1 MLEDK
6 NVANCIRAKEKKSG
20 RPTSQS
26 FLKRGSNPSIN
37 ICECPLVLILV
48 SEPFA
53 VGTPP
58 IDPCRGW
65 LPVSVSSSTISF
77 LHVRKGDFLFGCE
90 LSDLRGECLSST
102 SLWQSPPL
110 SMSTSCASCI
120 LIGEEASSWTS
131 STLTGFNHWPP
142 FSCWKYMH
150 HSVTCKTEQKTKGI
164 RSWNILLSGSTQ
176 QIISALT
183 IFTRSPG
190 IQDFQ
195 WLTNY
200 EARNIPIAPLGMQ
213 TTNLR
218 FHSSLLKK
226 SYNSIKNNAS
236 ARMLIDRIQ
245 APGPTYSPVLHLQ
258 P

>member
-6 NVANCIRAKEKKSG
+6 NVANYIRAKKKRPG

-37 ICECPLVLILV
+37 ICKCPLVLILV

-131 STLTGFNHWPP
+131 STLTGFNHWLP

-150 HSVTCKTEQKTKGI
+150 HSVTCKTEQKTRGI
-164 RSWNILLSGSTQ
+164 RPWNILLSGSTQ
-176 QIISALT
+176 QLISAMT

-195 WLTNY
+195 WLTNC
-200 EARNIPIAPLGMQ
+200 
-213 TTNLR
+213 
-218 FHSSLLKK
+218 
-226 SYNSIKNNAS
+226 
-236 ARMLIDRIQ
+236 
-245 APGPTYSPVLHLQ
+245 
-258 P
+258 